1 MYSVY
6 NKKHKNKKKDEYK
19 EVIEKRI
26 QYVNDRIKK
35 EKEKELLFKYFQYE
49 LHNNKKTILTD
60 ECYIF
65 SIRMERQKTSICR
78 M

>member
-35 EKEKELLFKYFQYE
+35 EKEKELLFKYF
-49 LHNNKKTILTD
+49 
-60 ECYIF
+60 
-65 SIRMERQKTSICR
+65 
-78 M
+78 